1 MTQAMKKTQQAYDS
15 ATIRA
20 DFPSL
25 SRDVN
30 GQKVVFLDTAA
41 SALKP
46 SSVTQAMSDM
56 MAGEYA
62 NIHRGL
68 YQFSASATAKFEA
81 ARGKVATFINAPHEN
96 SVIFTR
102 NATESINLVAQS
114 WGRANLIAGDVVLI
128 TAMEHHANIVP
139 WHMVCEQT
147 GARLEVVA
155 INDDGS
161 LNTDDFNAK
170 IKNPDVKMLAF
181 SAMSNA
187 LGTVNP
193 VADMVAQARA
203 SGVVTLVDACQA
215 VIHGVVDV
223 QAWECD
229 FMVFSGHKLYG
240 PSGIGVLYGRENL
253 LNAMPPYQGGGD
265 MIDVVSFETGITY
278 KNAPSRFEAGTPAI
292 VEAVGLGA
300 AIDYLTAIGMDAI
313 AAHEAD
319 LYAYLCD
326 EFAKLDGVRLIGRA
340 QNRASVLSFVMDGIH
355 PQDIGVLLDKQGV
368 AVRVGHHCAMPVME
382 RMGIDGTVRAS
393 IGLYN
398 TRDDVDA
405 FIAALKKV
413 QKFF

>member
-46 SSVTQAMSDM
+46 SSVTHAMSDM

-81 ARGKVATFINAPHEN
+81 ARGKVATFINALHEN

-114 WGRANLIAGDVVLI
+114 WGRANLSAGDVVLI

-161 LNTDDFNAK
+161 LNTDDFNVK

-215 VIHGVVDV
+215 VMHGVVDV
-223 QAWECD
+223 QAWDCD

-292 VEAVGLGA
+292 VEALGLGA
-300 AIDYLTAIGMDAI
+300 AIDYLSAIGMDAI

-382 RMGIDGTVRAS
+382 RMGIEGTVRAS

>member
-265 MIDVVSFETGITY
+265 MIDVVSFETCITY

>member
-81 ARGKVATFINAPHEN
+81 ARGKVATFINALHEN

-114 WGRANLIAGDVVLI
+114 WGRANLSAGDVVLI

-155 INDDGS
+155 MNDDGS

-170 IKNPDVKMLAF
+170 INNPDVKMLAF

-215 VIHGVVDV
+215 VMHGVVDV

-278 KNAPSRFEAGTPAI
+278 KNAPSRFEAGTPAL

-300 AIDYLTAIGMDAI
+300 AIDYLSAIGMDAI